1 MLGGMTDKKERAEIV
16 RRFHEGRQGRRT
28 FAQENGIALSTL
40 GYWIRQERRKG
51 LVRPVSAPVQIQEV
65 KVGMPRGFGLESS
78 WAMEVISPTGL
89 TIRSREALPPAVV
102 IRLLRR

>member
-1 MLGGMTDKKERAEIV
+1 MTDKKERAEIV
-16 RRFHEGRQGRRT
+16 RRFHKGRQGRRT

-40 GYWIRQERRKG
+40 GYWIRQERGKG
-51 LVRPVSAPVQIQEV
+51 LVPTVSAPMQIQEV
-65 KVGMPRGFGLESS
+65 KVGMPRGFGLEPS

-89 TIRSREALPPAVV
+89 TIRSREALPQAVV